1 MAPSLIARNLPTPI
15 CAYILSQAA
24 TSDILIVTLLLIL
37 NPNHHNYAC
46 RIVPMRQILH
56 FIKTC
61 PRMRNL
67 TGCCYSSS
75 SSSFSSSFS
84 SSCYFCFTVLS
95 YFPAFLTYFFLS
107 SSCSASS
114 TFFLFL
120 RPLLRQL

>member
-1 MAPSLIARNLPTPI
+1 MAPSLIFRNLPSSI

-24 TSDILIVTLLLIL
+24 TSDILIVILLLIL
-37 NPNHHNYAC
+37 NLNHHNYAC

-75 SSSFSSSFS
+75 SS
-84 SSCYFCFTVLS
+84 CYFCFTVLF